1 MRACQSLRNYKRPD
15 SSRLN
20 TLRSQLIRGKLI
32 FTDEIS
38 MVGDTMFNVEINNR
52 LKDIKGSSLPFRRV
66 SIIAIGDLF
75 QLQPVTDGFVFKN
88 MDNSDYGI
96 LAPNLWQEH
105 FNMFKLH
112 EIMRQRESKD
122 FAEVLNRLGEG
133 KHTTEDIMTFKER
146 IIEPTV
152 VTTPKMFVTC
162 LYRMQQSLS
171 SMIEHTVPYQVLSTV
186 SKQIS
191 VS

>member
-1 MRACQSLRNYKRPD
+1 
-15 SSRLN
+15 
-20 TLRSQLIRGKLI
+20 
-32 FTDEIS
+32 
-38 MVGDTMFNVEINNR
+38 MFNVEINNR
-52 LKDIKGSSLPFRRV
+52 LKDIKGSSLPFRGV

-75 QLQPVTDGFVFKN
+75 QLQPVTDGRMVMYLKD

-105 FNMFKLH
+105 FSMFRLH

-133 KHTTEDIMTFKER
+133 NHTTEDIMKFKER
-146 IIEPTV
+146 MIEPTV
-152 VTTPKMFVTC
+152 VTTPKMFFTC
-162 LYRMQQSLS
+162 LYRMQRSLS
-171 SMIEHTVPYQVLSTV
+171 SMIEHKVPYQVLSTV
-186 SKQIS
+186 SKQNS

>member
-1 MRACQSLRNYKRPD
+1 
-15 SSRLN
+15 
-20 TLRSQLIRGKLI
+20 
-32 FTDEIS
+32 

-122 FAEVLNRLGEG
+122 FAVVLNRLGEE
-133 KHTTEDIMTFKER
+133 KHTTDDIMKFKER

-152 VTTPKMFVTC
+152 VTKIPKMIFTC

-171 SMIEHTVPYQVLSTV
+171 SMIVHTVPYQVLSKV
-186 SKQIS
+186 S
-191 VS
+191 

>member
-1 MRACQSLRNYKRPD
+1 MSVIENYKRPD

-38 MVGDTMFNVEINNR
+38 IVGGEIFNVEINNR
-52 LKDIKGSSLPFRRV
+52 LKDIKCSSLPFRRV

-75 QLQPVTDGFVFKN
+75 QLQPITDGFVFKD

-133 KHTTEDIMTFKER
+133 KHTTEDIMKFKER

-152 VTTPKMFVTC
+152 VTTPNLLLK
-162 LYRMQQSLS
+162 SLLLAETEEYKFLENS
-171 SMIEHTVPYQVLSTV
+171 SH
-186 SKQIS
+186 
-191 VS
+191 